1 MYFLQEEHTRWGL
14 NWPKGCNGSDICKIK
29 LIQVSKD
36 SKEYDSAIT
45 NSKMAEPLPPLSLP
59 SAKKKTIYAHK

>member
-45 NSKMAEPLPPLSLP
+45 NSKMAEPLPPL
-59 SAKKKTIYAHK
+59 